1 MGGILV
7 KKRILSMALCLA
19 MIAGVCTACG
29 PSESASSGSTAS
41 GTGQTSSGEEKDF
54 EGTITINT
62 QAGPG
67 ADAAWQAVAD
77 AYMEKHPD
85 VEVVIDLKP
94 TDSYAEWIQNMFGT
108 ENPTAD
114 IVNINLAGSSAND
127 KSINYMEYA
136 DQISPY
142 SGKKWTEQFNYE
154 MQTRDLAKGEWNNL
168 SLDSVQ
174 VMWFYNKDLFEKAG
188 AEVPTTWDEL
198 VTTCEKLYEA
208 GIQPLS
214 VPGDFNSFWA
224 MQMGW
229 LAQVY
234 ADQTTRSMLEV
245 YRAHE
250 GDYNYDPDVDGTF
263 KLDISDP
270 FNDDPWKVNQNPV
283 RAYKAIVD
291 GDYDPASEGMKTV
304 WTNFAKIFPKYAG
317 GDAFFGTTDGV
328 PLFYQS
334 KAAMYIDTGSRLVSF
349 KLDMDKLAAG
359 EQIMAGNGEDEITGV
374 KKFEMG
380 TFNMPSME
388 GPGIEAPARTVE
400 VATGFFGAVKK
411 DKEHDAMVVDFLMYF
426 SSTEGQ
432 SLYLNTGLENG
443 MTVQG
448 PSLVNDVQLPDEYA
462 QLFENLEFVGNTQK
476 GYGQMMA
483 RGAPGDVQNSL
494 REWYDYSQQF
504 LNGKI
509 TVDEWAAKHKENV
522 MKYLDDSLAAAKIS
536 RTDLDNPQNEP
547 TGK

>member
-1 MGGILV
+1 M

-198 VTTCEKLYEA
+198 VATCEKLYEA

-250 GDYNYDPDVDGTF
+250 GDYNYDPDVDGAF

-388 GPGIEAPARTVE
+388 GPGIEAPARTLE

-426 SSTEGQ
+426 SSAEGQ
-432 SLYLNTGLENG
+432 GIYLNAGIENG
-443 MTVQG
+443 MALNG
-448 PSLVNDVQLPDEYA
+448 PSLVYDVEIPDEWSS
-462 QLFENLEFVGNTQK
+462 LFDGLTFIGNCQK

-494 REWYDYSQQF
+494 RDWYDYSQQF
-504 LNGKI
+504 LTGKI
-509 TVDEWAAKHKENV
+509 SIDEWASKHKENI
-522 MKYLDDSLAAAKIS
+522 MKYLDDSLAAATIS
-536 RTDLDNPQNEP
+536 RADLENPQNEP

>member
-1 MGGILV
+1 M

-388 GPGIEAPARTVE
+388 GEGIEAPARTVE

>member
-1 MGGILV
+1 M

-67 ADAAWQAVAD
+67 ADVAWQAVAD

>member
-1 MGGILV
+1 M

-250 GDYNYDPDVDGTF
+250 GDYDYDPDVDGTF

-388 GPGIEAPARTVE
+388 GEGIEAPARTVE

>member
-1 MGGILV
+1 M

-208 GIQPLS
+208 GSQPLS

-388 GPGIEAPARTVE
+388 GEGIEAPARTVE

>member
-1 MGGILV
+1 M

-208 GIQPLS
+208 GSQPLS

-229 LAQVY
+229 LTQVY

-388 GPGIEAPARTVE
+388 GEGIEAPARTVE

>member
-1 MGGILV
+1 M

-85 VEVVIDLKP
+85 VKVVIDLKP

>member
-1 MGGILV
+1 M

>member
-1 MGGILV
+1 M

-198 VTTCEKLYEA
+198 VATCEKLYEA

-250 GDYNYDPDVDGTF
+250 GDYNYDPDVDGAF

-283 RAYKAIVD
+283 RAY
-291 GDYDPASEGMKTV
+291 
-304 WTNFAKIFPKYAG
+304 
-317 GDAFFGTTDGV
+317 
-328 PLFYQS
+328 
-334 KAAMYIDTGSRLVSF
+334 
-349 KLDMDKLAAG
+349 
-359 EQIMAGNGEDEITGV
+359 
-374 KKFEMG
+374 
-380 TFNMPSME
+380 
-388 GPGIEAPARTVE
+388 
-400 VATGFFGAVKK
+400 
-411 DKEHDAMVVDFLMYF
+411 
-426 SSTEGQ
+426 
-432 SLYLNTGLENG
+432 
-443 MTVQG
+443 
-448 PSLVNDVQLPDEYA
+448 
-462 QLFENLEFVGNTQK
+462 
-476 GYGQMMA
+476 
-483 RGAPGDVQNSL
+483 
-494 REWYDYSQQF
+494 
-504 LNGKI
+504 
-509 TVDEWAAKHKENV
+509 
-522 MKYLDDSLAAAKIS
+522 
-536 RTDLDNPQNEP
+536 
-547 TGK
+547 

>member
-1 MGGILV
+1 M

-388 GPGIEAPARTVE
+388 GEGIEAPARTVE

-426 SSTEGQ
+426 SSAEGQ
-432 SLYLNTGLENG
+432 GIYLNGGLEGG
-443 MTVQG
+443 MALNG
-448 PSLVNDVQLPDEYA
+448 PSLVYDVEIPGEYA
-462 QLFENLEFVGNTQK
+462 DLFDGLTFIGNCQK

-494 REWYDYSQQF
+494 REWYDYSQKF
-504 LNGKI
+504 LTGQI
-509 TVDEWAAKHKENV
+509 SIDEWASMHKDNI
-522 MKYLDDSLAAAKIS
+522 MKYLDDSLAGSKIS
-536 RTDLDNPQNEP
+536 RSDLDNPQNEP

>member
-1 MGGILV
+1 M

-77 AYMEKHPD
+77 AYTEKHPD
-85 VEVVIDLKP
+85 VKVVIDLKP

-174 VMWFYNKDLFEKAG
+174 VMWFYNKDLFERAG

-198 VTTCEKLYEA
+198 VATCEKLYEA

-214 VPGDFNSFWA
+214 IPGDFNSFWA

-250 GDYNYDPDVDGTF
+250 GDYDYDPDVDGAF

-462 QLFENLEFVGNTQK
+462 QLFENLKFVGNTQK

>member
-1 MGGILV
+1 M

-229 LAQVY
+229 LA
-234 ADQTTRSMLEV
+234 
-245 YRAHE
+245 
-250 GDYNYDPDVDGTF
+250 
-263 KLDISDP
+263 
-270 FNDDPWKVNQNPV
+270 
-283 RAYKAIVD
+283 
-291 GDYDPASEGMKTV
+291 
-304 WTNFAKIFPKYAG
+304 
-317 GDAFFGTTDGV
+317 
-328 PLFYQS
+328 
-334 KAAMYIDTGSRLVSF
+334 
-349 KLDMDKLAAG
+349 
-359 EQIMAGNGEDEITGV
+359 
-374 KKFEMG
+374 
-380 TFNMPSME
+380 
-388 GPGIEAPARTVE
+388 
-400 VATGFFGAVKK
+400 
-411 DKEHDAMVVDFLMYF
+411 
-426 SSTEGQ
+426 
-432 SLYLNTGLENG
+432 
-443 MTVQG
+443 
-448 PSLVNDVQLPDEYA
+448 
-462 QLFENLEFVGNTQK
+462 
-476 GYGQMMA
+476 
-483 RGAPGDVQNSL
+483 
-494 REWYDYSQQF
+494 
-504 LNGKI
+504 
-509 TVDEWAAKHKENV
+509 
-522 MKYLDDSLAAAKIS
+522 
-536 RTDLDNPQNEP
+536 
-547 TGK
+547 

>member
-1 MGGILV
+1 M

-77 AYMEKHPD
+77 AYMDKHPD
-85 VEVVIDLKP
+85 VKVVIDLKP

-198 VTTCEKLYEA
+198 VATCEKLYEA

>member
-1 MGGILV
+1 M

-85 VEVVIDLKP
+85 VKVVIDLKP

-198 VTTCEKLYEA
+198 VATCEKLYEA

>member
-1 MGGILV
+1 M

-29 PSESASSGSTAS
+29 PSESASSGSAAS

-77 AYMEKHPD
+77 AYTEKHPD
-85 VEVVIDLKP
+85 VKVVIDLKP

-174 VMWFYNKDLFEKAG
+174 VMWFYNKDLFERAG

-198 VTTCEKLYEA
+198 VATCEKLYEA

-214 VPGDFNSFWA
+214 IPGDFNSFWA

-250 GDYNYDPDVDGTF
+250 GDYDYDPDVDGAF

-388 GPGIEAPARTVE
+388 GEGIEAPARTVE

-547 TGK
+547 TGQ

>member
-1 MGGILV
+1 V

-198 VTTCEKLYEA
+198 VATCEKLYEA

-250 GDYNYDPDVDGTF
+250 GDYNYDPDVDGAF

>member
-1 MGGILV
+1 MPI
-7 KKRILSMALCLA
+7 
-19 MIAGVCTACG
+19 
-29 PSESASSGSTAS
+29 
-41 GTGQTSSGEEKDF
+41 
-54 EGTITINT
+54 
-62 QAGPG
+62 
-67 ADAAWQAVAD
+67 
-77 AYMEKHPD
+77 
-85 VEVVIDLKP
+85 
-94 TDSYAEWIQNMFGT
+94 
-108 ENPTAD
+108 
-114 IVNINLAGSSAND
+114 
-127 KSINYMEYA
+127 
-136 DQISPY
+136 
-142 SGKKWTEQFNYE
+142 
-154 MQTRDLAKGEWNNL
+154 
-168 SLDSVQ
+168 
-174 VMWFYNKDLFEKAG
+174 
-188 AEVPTTWDEL
+188 
-198 VTTCEKLYEA
+198 
-208 GIQPLS
+208 
-214 VPGDFNSFWA
+214 
-224 MQMGW
+224 
-229 LAQVY
+229 
-234 ADQTTRSMLEV
+234 
-245 YRAHE
+245 
-250 GDYNYDPDVDGTF
+250 
-263 KLDISDP
+263 
-270 FNDDPWKVNQNPV
+270 
-283 RAYKAIVD
+283 KAIVD

>member
-1 MGGILV
+1 M

-198 VTTCEKLYEA
+198 VATCEKLYEA

-250 GDYNYDPDVDGTF
+250 GDYNYDPDVDGAF

>member
-1 MGGILV
+1 M

-250 GDYNYDPDVDGTF
+250 GDYDYDPDVDGTF

-304 WTNFAKIFPKYAG
+304 WTNFAKIFPKYEG

-388 GPGIEAPARTVE
+388 GEGIEAPARTVE

>member
-1 MGGILV
+1 
-7 KKRILSMALCLA
+7 
-19 MIAGVCTACG
+19 
-29 PSESASSGSTAS
+29 
-41 GTGQTSSGEEKDF
+41 
-54 EGTITINT
+54 
-62 QAGPG
+62 
-67 ADAAWQAVAD
+67 
-77 AYMEKHPD
+77 MEKQPNVD
-85 VEVVIDLKP
+85 VVVDLKP
-94 TDSYAEWIQNMFGT
+94 SDSYGEWIQNMFGT
-108 ENPTAD
+108 DNPTSD
-114 IVNINLAGSSAND
+114 IVNINMAGSAAND
-127 KSINYMEYA
+127 KAVNYMEYA
-136 DQISPY
+136 EQISPY
-142 SGKKWTEQFNYE
+142 SGKKWTDQFNYE
-154 MQTRDLAKGEWNNL
+154 MQTRDLAKGEWTNI

-174 VMWFYNKDLFEKAG
+174 VLWFYNKDIFEEAG
-188 AEVPTTWDEL
+188 AEVPTTWDEF
-198 VTTCEKLYEA
+198 VETCEKLQEH
-208 GIQPLS
+208 GVQPITMA
-214 VPGDFNSFWA
+214 GDFNSFWA
-224 MQMGW
+224 GAMGW

-234 ADQTTRSMLEV
+234 ADQTTRSMINV
-245 YRAHE
+245 YRAQE
-250 GDYNYDPDVDGTF
+250 GDYDYDPDVDGVW
-263 KLDISDP
+263 KYNVDDP

-388 GPGIEAPARTVE
+388 GEGIEAPARTVE

>member
-1 MGGILV
+1 M

-29 PSESASSGSTAS
+29 PSESASSGSAAS

-77 AYMEKHPD
+77 AYTEKHPD
-85 VEVVIDLKP
+85 VKVVIDLKP

-174 VMWFYNKDLFEKAG
+174 VMWFYNKDLFERAG

-198 VTTCEKLYEA
+198 VATCEKLYEA

-214 VPGDFNSFWA
+214 IPGDFNSFWA

-250 GDYNYDPDVDGTF
+250 GDYDYDPDVDGAF

-388 GPGIEAPARTVE
+388 GEGIEAPARTVE
-400 VATGFFGAVKK
+400 VATGFIGAVKK

-547 TGK
+547 TGQ

>member
-1 MGGILV
+1 M

-494 REWYDYSQQF
+494 REWYDYSQKF
-504 LNGKI
+504 LTGQI
-509 TVDEWAAKHKENV
+509 SIDEWASMHKDNI
-522 MKYLDDSLAAAKIS
+522 MKYLDDSLAGSKIS
-536 RTDLDNPQNEP
+536 RADLENPQNEP